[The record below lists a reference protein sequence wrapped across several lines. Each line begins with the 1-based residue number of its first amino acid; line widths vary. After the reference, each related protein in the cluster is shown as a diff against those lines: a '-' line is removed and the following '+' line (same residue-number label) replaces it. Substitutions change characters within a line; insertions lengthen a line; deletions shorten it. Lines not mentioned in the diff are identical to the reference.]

1 MNKKWE
7 FYEENSEEIIDIAK
21 KHNISELLTKI
32 LVNRGITDDKEIDTF
47 LNPTRNDFYDPYLMP
62 DMDKAV
68 ERIIKAINNQEKV
81 MIYGDY
87 DVDGITSIT
96 VLKKFLEERGLKTGH
111 YIPNRLEEGYGL
123 NENAIRSIAEQKYT
137 LMITV
142 DCGISGIEE
151 VELANQLG
159 IETIITDHHEQ
170 SESLPNAY
178 AIINAKRKD
187 SQYPFRGLAGCGA
200 VFKLIQAIS
209 LRLGLEEKEFLK
221 YLDIVCV
228 GTISDIVPL
237 VDENRVIAK
246 LGLKLVAQTRN
257 IGLRELILQSGY
269 KKIDSNTISFG
280 VAPRINACGRIGYQE
295 EALDLF
301 LTNNREEARKITAR
315 LNSYNLE
322 RQTKEKDIFEQAIKE
337 LEKEDIEKLNTIV
350 LSGDNWHH
358 GVIGIVASKLTEK
371 FYKPTILI
379 CFEDNI
385 GKGSGRSLPGF
396 DLHEALVES
405 SAYLEKYGGHEMAV
419 GLSLKKEKYN
429 DFKLAFEEIAKS
441 KNIQQIIPVIKID
454 SIITAK
460 DINKKTIQD
469 LEMLE
474 PFGEKNKNPIF
485 VYKNLKIDSIR
496 ALSEGKHLKLT
507 LKDDN
512 LLINAIGFNLGYLSE
527 EYLIGD
533 KIDIAGNLEI
543 NKYGRRRDNPN
554 KYKRCYEINIEKE
567 NVTIDKIIDKMK
579 TNNPNSNTDLIRKA
593 YNYAYENHK
602 GQKRISGEPYIIHPL
617 EVAYIL
623 AELELDDSTICA
635 ALLHD
640 VVEDTPI
647 THEDIVR
654 EFGDEIAEMV
664 EGVTK
669 LRKN

>member
-280 VAPRINACGRIGYQE
+280 VAPRINACGRMGYQE

-301 LTNNREEARKITAR
+301 LTNNIEEAREITTR

-396 DLHEALVES
+396 DLHEALVET

-460 DINKKTIQD
+460 DVNKKTIQD

-554 KYKRCYEINIEKE
+554 KYKRCYEINIEKG
-567 NVTIDKIIDKMK
+567 NLYAKQRKC
-579 TNNPNSNTDLIRKA
+579 NNR
-593 YNYAYENHK
+593 
-602 GQKRISGEPYIIHPL
+602 
-617 EVAYIL
+617 
-623 AELELDDSTICA
+623 
-635 ALLHD
+635 
-640 VVEDTPI
+640 
-647 THEDIVR
+647 
-654 EFGDEIAEMV
+654 
-664 EGVTK
+664 
-669 LRKN
+669 